1 MVLESLKK
9 IFKRDDDK
17 KIKPIS
23 SNITSIGDIG
33 EYEEIHVD
41 ANNIEEENIIKIK
54 VLDLEDYR
62 DAADIVV
69 MAESGHIVIVNT
81 MNLEKDVDEEYSKL
95 ILYLKDKIV
104 EFGGALVRICE
115 NRIFVL
121 PKNVVIE
128 KLVKEMDNNDDS
140 KQKENMLSK

>member
-9 IFKRDDDK
+9 LFKRDDDK
-17 KIKPIS
+17 KIKSIS
-23 SNITSIGDIG
+23 SNLVSVD
-33 EYEEIHVD
+33 EYLEIPVD
-41 ANNIEEENIIKIK
+41 MSNSEEENIIKIK

-81 MNLEKDVDEEYSKL
+81 VDLERDIDEEYSKL
-95 ILYLKDKIV
+95 VLYLKDKIA
-104 EFGGALVRICE
+104 EFGGALVRICA
-115 NRIFVL
+115 NKILVM

-128 KLVKEMDNNDDS
+128 KLIKEIDDKDS
-140 KQKENMLSK
+140 K

>member
-9 IFKRDDDK
+9 LFKRDDDK
-17 KIKPIS
+17 KIKSIS
-23 SNITSIGDIG
+23 SNLVSVD
-33 EYEEIHVD
+33 EYLEIPVD
-41 ANNIEEENIIKIK
+41 MSNSEEENIIKIK

-81 MNLEKDVDEEYSKL
+81 ANLEKDVDEEYSKL

-104 EFGGALVRICE
+104 EFGGALVRICA
-115 NRIFVL
+115 NKILVM

-128 KLVKEMDNNDDS
+128 KLVKEMDNNDS
-140 KQKENMLSK
+140 M

>member
-9 IFKRDDDK
+9 ILKGDSN

-23 SNITSIGDIG
+23 SNLTSIE
-33 EYEEIHVD
+33 EYEEIPVD
-41 ANNIEEENIIKIK
+41 TGNSEEEDIIKIK

-81 MNLEKDVDEEYSKL
+81 VDLEKDIDEEYSKL
-95 ILYLKDKIV
+95 ILYLKDKIA
-104 EFGGALVRICE
+104 EFGGAMVRLSVNKLLVM
-115 NRIFVL
+115 

-128 KLVKEMDNNDDS
+128 KLVKEMDDS
-140 KQKENMLSK
+140 K